1 MNNELLAKLLPGVTK
16 DADYYSKKFG
26 KRDLD
31 AKAMVTRFAPSPTGF
46 LHIGGLFAASI
57 SKKLAVQS
65 NGVFIVRIED
75 TDKKR
80 EVPNG
85 LENIINDLNAFGITP
100 DEGFVDADTQKG
112 EYGPYKQSDR
122 KIIYQ
127 SFVKELLKKDL
138 AYPCFCTNE
147 QLEEMKEMQ
156 ESKKVRPGYYGE
168 WAVHRNLS
176 ETEINHYLNM
186 NTPYVIRLKSPGREG
201 NRVMI
206 NDLIKGNVEFPE
218 NDQDIVLLKSDGLPT
233 YHLAHV
239 VDDFL
244 MGITH
249 VIRGDEW
256 LSSTPLHYQLYQIFN
271 LKAPEYCHI
280 SPIMKMDGTSKRK
293 LSKRKDSEAALS
305 FYYEEGIPYKALE
318 EYLLTIANSN
328 FEVWREKHPNHDFND
343 FHLKIENIGTSG
355 SLFDINK
362 ITSISKN
369 YISKLSAIEVYK
381 ELYAWSREFDTDLET
396 LLKKYPEYSIDLLG
410 IEREQAKPRK
420 DLDKWSTVIQNM
432 GYFYDEVFET
442 DYNYEI
448 PEFSVEDMK
457 NVVRGYMNVYDAKDT
472 HEKWFSKMQE
482 LAKLNGYTESV
493 KEFKKN
499 PTLYKGHV
507 GHVSTFIRVAITG
520 KIESPSLY
528 ETLQVM
534 GVSRI
539 QNRLNRFLNYLEENN
554 QINKYLITPELV
566 DLASRLNCNFVD
578 FNISSKDNVKTL
590 ADRYDLSQT
599 DGKNIDL
606 LLSTCLRFEQ
616 YSLQGDLE
624 PNGLCFLQGETA
636 IRRLLSVL
644 SGLKS
649 EIIGEREIL
658 MQMKTAL
665 SSSFSD
671 GKISQKDYKAITDL
685 IRLAEHIREDFNLNT
700 IENYSTIGGDIF
712 EQTVTNKENHVVMI
726 SGGGYMAEEFFRS
739 INDKV
744 EKVIWVNRNLSK
756 LKKNV
761 SKNFPEYKDKIILAD
776 LESCKQFLP
785 IVDFLFV
792 AMSHSY
798 NFFNLNDLKFLNT
811 ESLIIDVSYPPA
823 VEEMDSHKI
832 MNIANTNFET
842 YVKRQLSKK
851 NIQRANQ
858 KIDDIT
864 SQLISKNNFINI

>member
-1 MNNELLAKLLPGVTK
+1 MNNELLARLLPEVTEGM
-16 DADYYSKKFG
+16 DYYIKKFP
-26 KRDLD
+26 KRNLD
-31 AKAMVTRFAPSPTGF
+31 ENAMVTRFAPSPTGF
-46 LHIGGLFAASI
+46 LHIGGLFTAFI
-57 SKKLAVQS
+57 SKKLAMQS

-80 EVPNG
+80 EVSNG
-85 LENIINDLNAFGITP
+85 LNNIVSDLSTFGIMP

-127 SFVKELLKKDL
+127 SFVKELLETNL

-201 NRVMI
+201 NKIII
-206 NDLIKGNVEFPE
+206 NDLIRGNVEFPE

-256 LSSTPLHYQLYQIFN
+256 LSSTPLHYQLYQVFN
-271 LKAPEYCHI
+271 LNKPQYCHI
-280 SPIMKMDGTSKRK
+280 SPIMKIDGNSKRK
-293 LSKRKDSEAALS
+293 LSKRKDPEASLR

-328 FEVWREKHPNHDFND
+328 FEAWREKNADCDLNEFY
-343 FHLKIENIGTSG
+343 LEIKNIGTSG

-369 YISKLSAIEVYK
+369 YISKLSAIQVYK
-381 ELYAWSREFDTDLET
+381 ELYEWSREFDTGFEA
-396 LLKKYPEYSIDLLG
+396 LLKKYPDYSINLLR
-410 IEREQAKPRK
+410 IEREQVKPRK
-420 DLDKWSTVIQNM
+420 DLDKWSTVIQNI

-442 DYNYEI
+442 DCNYEI

-457 NVVRGYMNVYDAKDT
+457 NVVSGYINVYDAKDT
-472 HEKWFSKMQE
+472 HERWFSKMQE

-493 KEFKKN
+493 KEFRKN
-499 PTLYKGHV
+499 PTLYKGHI

-520 KIESPSLY
+520 KMESPSLY

-534 GVSRI
+534 GISKI
-539 QNRLNRFLNYLEENN
+539 QNRLHRFFNYLEENN
-554 QINKYLITPELV
+554 QINKYLITPELL

-599 DGKNIDL
+599 DNQNVDL

-616 YSLQGDLE
+616 YSLKGDLK

-636 IRRLLSVL
+636 MRRLLSVL

-665 SSSFSD
+665 STSFSD
-671 GKISQKDYKAITDL
+671 GKISPKDYKAIIDL
-685 IRLAEHIREDFNLNT
+685 VKLAEHIREDFKLNT
-700 IENYSTIGGDIF
+700 MENYSTIGGDIF
-712 EQTVTNKENHVVMI
+712 EQTVTNKETRVVMI

-756 LKKNV
+756 LRKNV
-761 SKNFPEYKDKIILAD
+761 AKNFPEFKDKIILAD

-798 NFFNLNDLKFLNT
+798 NFFSLTDLKLLNT

-823 VEEMDSHKI
+823 VEEVNSHKI

-858 KIDDIT
+858 KIDNII
-864 SQLISKNNFINI
+864 SQLISKEQ